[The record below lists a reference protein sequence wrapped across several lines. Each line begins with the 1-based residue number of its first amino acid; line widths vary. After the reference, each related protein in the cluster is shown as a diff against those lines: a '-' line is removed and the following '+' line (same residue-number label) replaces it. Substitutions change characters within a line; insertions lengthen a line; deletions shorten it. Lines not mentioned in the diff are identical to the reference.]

1 MASNLTVLPCEAD
14 IRRTLPFYHQDGT
27 TFEICGIGPCTPQSN
42 YWEGY
47 ARAAA
52 GKKAIVA
59 GWYNDPDKAARIVA
73 ELDTVGFEGIYV
85 TINPVTKALLG
96 RANNRLKAAPARTQD
111 KEVTGIRRVLF
122 DADPIRPAGISS
134 NDEEHQAALAFC
146 KRINDELSAKGWP
159 EPLYADS
166 GNGAH
171 LVYAVDLENNAE
183 NEKLIENVLAGL
195 LEWYANHARIVDGK
209 EKRCVRLND
218 VDIDIDQ
225 TVHNPARISKIYGTW
240 ARKGDDIPDRP
251 HRIARI
257 ISVPDHPEP
266 VPLERLK
273 ALAESATF
281 GRAADPQ
288 PKSAPRTGSGK
299 FDLPAYLERYSVHV
313 KQVKPHGDS
322 TLHVLECCLFDETHT
337 GGEAAIG
344 QKADGPLFYFCY
356 HNSCKGRTW
365 ADARQKISGDA
376 KLAKPGESGKE
387 TKETQAQWLIQLAA
401 DAELFHSPEDGRYAV
416 IAQNGHREVWPIRS
430 KGFKNWLDHRFYR
443 DQGKPPG
450 TQGLQDAIRL
460 LEAKAVFDGEEHRV
474 FVRVGE
480 HSGNVYLD
488 LCNEAWEAVEIT
500 PSGWRVLSDPPVRF
514 RRAKGMLALPNP
526 VPGGSLN
533 QLRPFLN
540 LPDDGS
546 FCLDCGFLVQALNP
560 SGPYPILTLEGE
572 QGAAKSSKARTLR
585 SLVDPSTAML
595 RTTPRDD
602 RDLMI
607 AATNSWLLAF
617 DNLSG
622 VENWLSDALCRISTG
637 GGLSTRE
644 LYSDSEEIIFAA
656 MRPQILNGIDRIASR
671 HDLLDRSICIT
682 LPVIPDDKRKE
693 EKEFWR
699 DFEAARPCILGA
711 LCDAVSCALRNIST
725 TKLDRLPR
733 MADFA
738 KWVTAAEPALPWK
751 PGEFMKAY
759 TGNRANAVKL
769 ALDVDIVA
777 CWIRQFMGDKSQWEG
792 TATDLLSALRDLV
805 PEDTRKLREWP
816 KAPNSLGHR
825 LRRAATFLRAESI
838 EITLPSSESWRR
850 YITIRK
856 SLQKIVDTVA
866 TVENNT
872 EQQSIVN
879 DPTNDTAD
887 AQKSVERP
895 LMDKPAP
902 DKAFNDIND
911 VNDKKQT
918 LSKEV
923 FEV

>member
-1 MASNLTVLPCEAD
+1 MTVTNENFKQNPISDA
-14 IRRTLPFYHQDGT
+14 IRRTLTFYHPDGT
-27 TFEICGIGPCTPQSN
+27 TFELCGIGTDRYPKAVDGGFFDDH
-42 YWEGY
+42 E
-47 ARAAA
+47 
-52 GKKAIVA
+52 KAIETACKLTMDHHAV
-59 GWYNDPDKAARIVA
+59 Y
-73 ELDTVGFEGIYV
+73 L
-85 TINPVTKALLG
+85 TINPADPALLS
-96 RANNRLKAAPARTQD
+96 RANNRIKPGLARTQD
-111 KEVTGIRRVLF
+111 REVLKLQRLF
-122 DADPIRPAGISS
+122 IDADPVRPAGTNSTDS
-134 NDEEHQAALAFC
+134 EHDTAL
-146 KRINDELSAKGWP
+146 DLSAQIKADQGALGWP
-159 EPLYADS
+159 EPLVGDS
-166 GNGAH
+166 GNGGH
-171 LVYAVDLENNAE
+171 LIYRLPDLPNTTENIELLKACLQALAQRYNTDTHHIDE
-183 NEKLIENVLAGL
+183 TTFNPSRLSKL
-195 LEWYANHARIVDGK
+195 
-209 EKRCVRLND
+209 
-218 VDIDIDQ
+218 
-225 TVHNPARISKIYGTW
+225 YGTW
-240 ARKGDDIPDRP
+240 ARKGDSTPDRP
-251 HRIARI
+251 QRLARI

-266 VPLERLK
+266 VPLERLN
-273 ALAESATF
+273 ALAKSATF

-288 PKSAPRTGSGK
+288 PKSAPGTGSGK

-337 GGEAAIG
+337 GGEAAVG

-401 DAELFHSPEDGRYAV
+401 DAELFHSPESGHYAIV
-416 IAQNGHREVWPIRS
+416 LQNGHREVWSIRT

-474 FVRVGE
+474 FVRVGG
-480 HSGNVYLD
+480 HGGNVYLD
-488 LCNEAWEAVEIT
+488 LCNSSWEVVEIT

-540 LPDDGS
+540 LPDDDA

-595 RTTPRDD
+595 RTAPRDD

-644 LYSDSEEIIFAA
+644 LYSDSEEIIFEA

-699 DFEAARPCILGA
+699 DFEAARPFILGA

-792 TATDLLSALRDLV
+792 TATDLLSALGDLV
-805 PEDTRKLREWP
+805 PDDTRKLREWP

-856 SLQKIVDTVA
+856 SLQKIVDTVE
-866 TVENNT
+866 TVETGNGGGST
-872 EQQSIVN
+872 I
-879 DPTNDTAD
+879 NDTINDIVD
-887 AQKSVERP
+887 AEKTVGIP

-902 DKAFNDIND
+902 DKAFHD
-911 VNDKKQT
+911 VNDFNDKKHT
-918 LSKEV
+918 FSKEV
-923 FEV
+923 IEL